1 MNVTLR
7 PIDSVTPYDKNPRK
21 VPQKAIDAVANSL
34 RLYGFRQPIVVDKDG
49 VIIAGHTRR
58 LGAQQLGMTE
68 IPVHVADLSP
78 EQARAYRLADN
89 QTRELTDWDDDA
101 LAQELYEL
109 SQSSDEGLAKL
120 AEMTAF
126 DESELAKMID
136 AVNPPDEE
144 APLEAEP
151 ESRSERGQVWQ
162 LGKHRLMCG
171 DSGVKEDVDRLLDGH
186 AVTVVVTSPPY
197 NLLNTTGAF
206 PVRGAA
212 WPMNTI
218 QYGYPTHSD
227 NMPHKEYVV
236 WQRKCLELM
245 MDTLDDDGAIFY
257 NHKWRVQDGVMQ
269 DRADIV
275 TGFPVR
281 QIIIWDR
288 GGSINFSDAFFLQN
302 YEVIYLIAKPK
313 FKLAPKASHIG
324 AVWRVGPEQDNDH
337 PAPFPIAIPE
347 RCIEST
353 HEGDVY
359 DPFVGSG
366 TTLIAAERQNRT
378 CYAMELE
385 PQYVDMAIARW
396 EQYTSQ
402 TAVLVD

>member
-1 MNVTLR
+1 MNIELR
-7 PIDSVTPYDKNPRK
+7 SIDSVTPYDKNPRK

-109 SQSSDEGLAKL
+109 SQSSDEGLAQL

-144 APLEAEP
+144 TPLEAEP
-151 ESRSERGQVWQ
+151 ESRSERGQVWL

-171 DSGVKEDVDRLLDGH
+171 DSGVKDDVDRLLDGAEPRLMVTDPPFGVEYDPKWRNRLAQVRRGDYMPAEADTRIDWDTVWRLSPASVFYIWLGRAGVLENGLALADSGFELRGLIVWLKSAPVISRGPYAYQSEFCWY
-186 AVTVVVTSPPY
+186 AVAKGESAKWIGPASVS
-197 NLLNTTGAF
+197 N
-206 PVRGAA
+206 
-212 WPMNTI
+212 
-218 QYGYPTHSD
+218 
-227 NMPHKEYVV
+227 V
-236 WQRKCLELM
+236 WQEDWES
-245 MDTLDDDGAIFY
+245 DTEHAA
-257 NHKWRVQDGVMQ
+257 Q
-269 DRADIV
+269 
-275 TGFPVR
+275 
-281 QIIIWDR
+281 
-288 GGSINFSDAFFLQN
+288 
-302 YEVIYLIAKPK
+302 KP
-313 FKLAPKASHIG
+313 IG
-324 AVWRVGPEQDNDH
+324 CMER
-337 PAPFPIAIPE
+337 PI
-347 RCIEST
+347 SY

-366 TTLIAAERQNRT
+366 TTIIAAERQGRA

-385 PQYVDMAIARW
+385 PRYVDMAIARW

-402 TAVLVD
+402 IAVLVD

>member
-1 MNVTLR
+1 MNIEIR
-7 PIDSVTPYDKNPRK
+7 SIDSVTPYDKNPRK

-109 SQSSDEGLAKL
+109 SQSSDEGLAQL

-126 DESELAKMID
+126 DESALRKMID

-144 APLEAEP
+144 TPLEAEP
-151 ESRSERGQVWQ
+151 EPRSERGQVWQ

-171 DSGVKEDVDRLLDGH
+171 DSGVKEDVDRLLDGAEPRLMVTDPPYGVDYDASWRDESLSDATRRVGQVSGDH
-186 AVTVVVTSPPY
+186 STDWSPTLEAYRPAVVYVWSPP
-197 NLLNTTGAF
+197 GDHQIAF
-206 PVRGAA
+206 ANILMA
-212 WPMNTI
+212 L
-218 QYGYPTHSD
+218 
-227 NMPHKEYVV
+227 EY
-236 WQRKCLELM
+236 
-245 MDTLDDDGAIFY
+245 
-257 NHKWRVQDGVMQ
+257 
-269 DRADIV
+269 
-275 TGFPVR
+275 
-281 QIIIWDR
+281 QIRNQI
-288 GGSINFSDAFFLQN
+288 
-302 YEVIYLIAKPK
+302 
-313 FKLAPKASHIG
+313 
-324 AVWRVGPEQDNDH
+324 VWRKQNHVISRGHYHWQHEPCWYAVRKGEQAGWIGDRSQTSVWDITWDKNVGMDQGGHSTQKPLECMER
-337 PAPFPIAIPE
+337 PI
-347 RCIEST
+347 RN

-366 TTLIAAERQNRT
+366 TTIIAAERQGRA

-385 PQYVDMAIARW
+385 PRYVDMAIARW
-396 EQYTSQ
+396 EQYTSG